1 MTSPGLN
8 SDHRPNDVSTRAD
21 ESAATRPAKRNR
33 ATIACTNCRQR
44 KSRCDGLRPKCSV
57 CKDYSLECA
66 YSTTGVLTKNSI
78 SKGLIEA
85 LEARLIRLENGF
97 TGMSTRVSK
106 IEDVQNKGTACG
118 SSLSHPSGI
127 PSDVSLPQEEESAR
141 NLADLEDPT
150 DGMGSMIFTDEE
162 DLRFFGPSSNIAFT
176 RRIVQLT
183 IAILKKAASMGSPIS
198 PEQYTITSHIPR
210 ISRPPSP
217 IPILTGHFDAASV
230 GTEPFILPPQQDT
243 LHLIELYFRSTGTL
257 FPYIDKEGFLQT
269 YRQLVSTNIVSV
281 RRSWLGLLNVVLA
294 MATNANTDY
303 DATLSAQERTYRSNI
318 YFRRASDLCD
328 RQIRHGTSVEIVQLL
343 LLMSQYL
350 QGSERSVETWN
361 IHGLAVK
368 AAYQLGLHSSD
379 ALQQYPPREREFR
392 KRTWYGTL
400 SMTMGRPISIPE
412 HFVKIELPQILEDSA
427 PEDEGSVQFFT
438 ATITLYRIMT
448 DVLDV
453 LYGSNL
459 GCEDHTDVFE
469 AASYLLRCEQK
480 FFSWQ
485 RDLPKQISLIRLED
499 LEQEAN
505 DFRVMS
511 LRIIL
516 TLRFLNLRILAHRPI
531 LCMYLESLGASQ
543 IDPLQLA
550 TLRQVG
556 ANSVQLCVQ
565 SATNIVK
572 ITSWALKHNSPHRNL
587 LGAWWFSLYYTFNA
601 SLVLYS
607 ALIIQH
613 QTKLWDQP
621 MAMEE
626 LHLSIESL
634 HGATECL
641 SLIFKGNRMA
651 EKCVRYTSALSN
663 WLSVMYMSENHSA
676 IGIPNLLNTSSER
689 FAMQG
694 DSDDSAQSHEHLHF
708 YDSTDLHLGL
718 DSGELLNPS
727 DFSFLCKY
735 SEPNV
740 L

>member
-1 MTSPGLN
+1 SNTS
-8 SDHRPNDVSTRAD
+8 T
-21 ESAATRPAKRNR
+21 
-33 ATIACTNCRQR
+33 
-44 KSRCDGLRPKCSV
+44 
-57 CKDYSLECA
+57 
-66 YSTTGVLTKNSI
+66 LTKNSV

-85 LEARLIRLENGF
+85 LEARLTRLENGF
-97 TGMSTRVSK
+97 TGMSNRVST
-106 IEDVQNKGTACG
+106 IEDVQNKGTTHA
-118 SSLSHPSGI
+118 SSLSYSSGI
-127 PSDVSLPQEEESAR
+127 PSDVPLSQAEDSER

-162 DLRFFGPSSNIAFT
+162 DLRFFGPSSNISFT
-176 RRIVQLT
+176 RRIVTLT
-183 IAILKKAASMGSPIS
+183 TAILKKAASMGSPIS
-198 PEQYTITSHIPR
+198 PEEYTITSHIPR

-217 IPILTGHFDAASV
+217 IPILTGHVDAASI
-230 GTEPFILPPQQDT
+230 GKEPFILPPEQDT
-243 LHLIELYFRSTGTL
+243 LHLIELYFSSTGTL
-257 FPYIDKEGFLQT
+257 FPYIDKEDFLQT
-269 YRQLVSTNIVSV
+269 YRQLVSTNIASV

-294 MATNANTDY
+294 MATNANTGHDV
-303 DATLSAQERTYRSNI
+303 TLSAQERTSKSNI
-318 YFRRASDLCD
+318 YFRRASALCD

-368 AAYQLGLHSSD
+368 AAYQLGLHSSN

-412 HFVKIELPQILEDSA
+412 HFVKIELPQILADSE
-427 PEDEGSVQFFT
+427 PEDEMSVQFFT

-448 DVLDV
+448 DVLDF

-459 GCEDHTDVFE
+459 GCEDHLDVFE

-485 RDLPKQISLIRLED
+485 RDLPKRISLIRPED
-499 LEQEAN
+499 IEQEPN
-505 DFRVMS
+505 EFKVMG

-531 LCMYLESLGASQ
+531 LCLYLESLGASQ
-543 IDPLQLA
+543 VDPLQLA

-565 SATNIVK
+565 SATTIVD
-572 ITSWALKHNSPHRNL
+572 ITSWALKHNSPRRNL

-634 HGATECL
+634 HRATECL
-641 SLIFKGNRMA
+641 SRIFKGNRMA

-663 WLSVMYMSENHSA
+663 WVSVMYISESNSA
-676 IGIPNLLNTSSER
+676 VGIPSMLNPSSNR
-689 FAMQG
+689 FATQG
-694 DSDDSAQSHEHLHF
+694 VSDDIAQSHEHLHF

-727 DFSFLCKY
+727 DFSFLCRY
-735 SEPNV
+735 SEPNI
-740 L
+740 